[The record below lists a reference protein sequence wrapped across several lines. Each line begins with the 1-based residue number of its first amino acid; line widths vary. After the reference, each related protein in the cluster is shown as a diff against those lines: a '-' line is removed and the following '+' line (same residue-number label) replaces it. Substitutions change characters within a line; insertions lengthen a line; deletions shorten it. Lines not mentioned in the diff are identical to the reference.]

1 MHGSVFR
8 TISDCYIV
16 QFVIW
21 WGRHA
26 TLCFTGKLFSMCV
39 KDFVQQKLSSVVIFL
54 VFLTLVLYIYKRS
67 AVTDLHKG

>member
-1 MHGSVFR
+1 MDPFLEQLV
-8 TISDCYIV
+8 IV
-16 QFVIW
+16 IFVIW

-26 TLCFTGKLFSMCV
+26 TLCCTGKLFSMCV

-67 AVTDLHKG
+67 VVSLVTDLHKG